1 MEVIKPMRAVLEGFF
16 DGLDSLTRNG
26 AFRHYGPAFISME
39 VALLMVAALFWQASF
54 IGGSAFSP
62 ETWGEWACQWP
73 AQLWAGLTLI
83 GSTLTATG
91 LIHPAKRWR
100 ILAGAALQGAQF
112 TALALSAALTGGQFV
127 IAAYAFL
134 VFVPFHA
141 LLIIGA
147 FRHVPK

>member
-1 MEVIKPMRAVLEGFF
+1 MIRSAVAIADGFL

-39 VALLMVAALFWQASF
+39 MGLLIVAALFWVASF
-54 IGGSAFSP
+54 QSGSAFSP
-62 ETWGEWACQWP
+62 ETWGAWACQWP

-91 LIHPAKRWR
+91 LIHPARRWR
-100 ILAGAALQGAQF
+100 ILAGAALQAAQF
-112 TALALSAALTGGQFV
+112 IALALSAALTGGQFV
-127 IAAYAFL
+127 IAAYAF
-134 VFVPFHA
+134 VIFVPFHA